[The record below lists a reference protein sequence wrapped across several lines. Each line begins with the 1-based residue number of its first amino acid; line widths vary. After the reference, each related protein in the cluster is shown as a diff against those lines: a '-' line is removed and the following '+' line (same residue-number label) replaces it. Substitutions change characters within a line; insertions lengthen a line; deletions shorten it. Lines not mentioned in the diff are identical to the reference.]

1 MAGLHRL
8 RPSLPHSP
16 MAMRTL
22 CRNICQ
28 TSASTQREE
37 PHTLAPCALHIYT
50 SRWIDH
56 TCALIDSHTF
66 AQWKHATITELLSNY
81 PMFPR
86 VIGLYLKIMVCD
98 SKYHTSRAINE
109 CEECIAKSKFH
120 IVQRFLHDGSKQD
133 NVHPIRHDGNRR
145 GHAPIFQLPHCITSD
160 TRWTTTTR
168 FRRANEVI
176 TVDTSS
182 QVVTELLCLDVF
194 EAIAAHLTIEDRR
207 SFVCTCHSIHAL
219 DRQSW
224 EQQNGIASEGAYHH
238 HGDDRG
244 SSSRGDE
251 FALTH
256 SLLNLTWHDLVYL
269 ASKSPCIRIG
279 SEQVQTMLH
288 LSTITFEV
296 LASFARSL
304 ESIRTYS
311 LLAIGY
317 IRLLRMFDTYMKQ
330 TANAKHR
337 RVILYVGKISIN
349 HAMKQ
354 RSSAASSTMSLSI
367 ILSANGREALLK
379 VAIAH
384 HLFQYSARQQKQSRN
399 RGDASS
405 AIGASSG
412 YTPAF
417 HEAGYVKR
425 LWRSK
430 TARRAEEELT
440 NDLGVNLQRT
450 QFWRLLYGARI
461 AGLALQALPWNWL
474 RQGLVDA
481 RLEYG
486 LW

>member
-1 MAGLHRL
+1 
-8 RPSLPHSP
+8 
-16 MAMRTL
+16 
-22 CRNICQ
+22 
-28 TSASTQREE
+28 
-37 PHTLAPCALHIYT
+37 
-50 SRWIDH
+50 
-56 TCALIDSHTF
+56 
-66 AQWKHATITELLSNY
+66 
-81 PMFPR
+81 
-86 VIGLYLKIMVCD
+86 
-98 SKYHTSRAINE
+98 
-109 CEECIAKSKFH
+109 
-120 IVQRFLHDGSKQD
+120 
-133 NVHPIRHDGNRR
+133 
-145 GHAPIFQLPHCITSD
+145 
-160 TRWTTTTR
+160 
-168 FRRANEVI
+168 
-176 TVDTSS
+176 
-182 QVVTELLCLDVF
+182 
-194 EAIAAHLTIEDRR
+194 
-207 SFVCTCHSIHAL
+207 
-219 DRQSW
+219 
-224 EQQNGIASEGAYHH
+224 
-238 HGDDRG
+238 
-244 SSSRGDE
+244 
-251 FALTH
+251 
-256 SLLNLTWHDLVYL
+256 
-269 ASKSPCIRIG
+269 
-279 SEQVQTMLH
+279 MLH

-384 HLFQYSARQQKQSRN
+384 HLFQYSARQQKQSQN

-405 AIGASSG
+405 AID
-412 YTPAF
+412 
-417 HEAGYVKR
+417 VKR

-440 NDLGVNLQRT
+440 NGLGVNLQRT
-450 QFWRLLYGARI
+450 QFWRLLYARI